1 MLTRAKKRGHNK
13 RIWLLFSS
21 IGLLFLFLTI
31 FCAIFEINI
40 SWTHDD
46 EDDGT
51 KSKTKRSKMNISFP
65 YQMLLF
71 FLHGLPTTT
80 ATKINLFWLCS
91 WKYHSR
97 MKDAWQYWKILL
109 FFFVVFVL
117 WRYVFHWYTLVHLS
131 FHQVP
136 SVCKSRWIVFK
147 AFNQTDFG

>member
-71 FLHGLPTTT
+71 FFAWAANNNSNKNKSVLTVFME
-80 ATKINLFWLCS
+80 ISF
-91 WKYHSR
+91 
-97 MKDAWQYWKILL
+97 KDERCMAILKN
-109 FFFVVFVL
+109 
-117 WRYVFHWYTLVHLS
+117 T
-131 FHQVP
+131 
-136 SVCKSRWIVFK
+136 IVFLRSIRSMEICVPLVY
-147 AFNQTDFG
+147 FGSSLIPPGTFCVQKSLNCI